1 MLEYEKQWNLFK
13 GLTMLVKLIE
23 LFATSLITYEFLFP
37 LWAPAALQQSVGIID
52 QGNRIKMII
61 PPL

>member
-37 LWAPAALQQSVGIID
+37 L
-52 QGNRIKMII
+52 
-61 PPL
+61 